1 MADFVVKSKV
11 KEYMAGKDMRTAEE
25 ALDGLDKVVQ
35 GKLDKAIEG
44 QMQTKEKQYLLVTS
58 EFKIN

>member
-25 ALDGLDKVVQ
+25 ALDGLDKAVQ
-35 GKLDKAIEG
+35 GKLDKAIERANANKRK
-44 QMQTKEKQYLLVTS
+44 TV
-58 EFKIN
+58 FACDF

>member
-35 GKLDKAIEG
+35 GKLDKAIERANANKRK
-44 QMQTKEKQYLLVTS
+44 TV
-58 EFKIN
+58 FACDF